1 MKTRITYS
9 LTTGIFLLG
18 LLTGCNSEYVP
29 EAETCPDHNYLA
41 IEGEIVGA
49 SLATRAG
56 TDPLGSYNHFE
67 FGDRIGFYSFH
78 KPGCTLGSRQEH
90 QQQGDDPVY
99 LRNECLE
106 YSNATGTPKFISEK
120 IKDVAMNTLGQ
131 TFAYFPYSAET
142 VPEGYVKQN
151 GDGFESL
158 TQHEH
163 YIHIFDAN
171 NQVVDL
177 LTATK
182 RLYYDVNY
190 EFRHQFSMVLLFLG
204 NGFDEAKNEEYLTV
218 HLTERIIGA
227 HLTRKWLNSA
237 YPEGLEFSVDR
248 VPLDYSPSGF
258 GYSSFKAIK
267 RDPYDLGSGEPR
279 TAYSI
284 ILPYGSEID
293 YIELKDKNDNIQKVK
308 PTALA
313 ELEAGW
319 IYPATIRM
327 DDGLEPTVY
336 PHEIIPWG
344 DPTEIKV
351 NSLPGIYDT
360 DDFKAWLK
368 LYNEHFDKLN
378 EIDES
383 VHESFEEYGDYD
395 QDEKKWNFYLRD
407 NIDCTG
413 IESTDGT
420 LIKKLVNGV
429 RIYGGRYRLENL
441 MLDLGSAEPKTGMG
455 LFGEIA
461 GGELHDLRLY
471 FPTVRYNGDKPAGC
485 LAAVISGGVIDN
497 CTVREAAMMC
507 AGTAGALAGQ
517 MTGGMVNECKFHGL
531 VQAARPEDITLAY
544 LGIFGAV
551 PEVVEGNIINIIN
564 NVNFVD
570 FDLPNP

>member
-56 TDPLGSYNHFE
+56 TDLLDSYSHFE
-67 FGDRIGFYSFH
+67 IGDRIGFYSFH
-78 KPGCTLGSRQEH
+78 KPGCTLGSREEH
-90 QQQGDDPVY
+90 RQQGDEPVY
-99 LRNECLE
+99 LKNECLE
-106 YSNATGTPKFISEK
+106 YSNATGTPKFISEN

-131 TFAYFPYSAET
+131 TFAYFPYSGEQA
-142 VPEGYVKQN
+142 PEGYMRQN
-151 GDGFESL
+151 GDKFESL

-163 YIHIFDAN
+163 YIHIFDGD
-171 NQVVDL
+171 NQVKDL

-204 NGFDEAKNEEYLTV
+204 NGFNDSNNGELIV

-227 HLTRKWLNSA
+227 HLTRRWLNSA

-248 VPLDYSPSGF
+248 VPLNYSQSVP
-258 GYSSFKAIK
+258 GYSSFKATK
-267 RDPYDLGSGEPR
+267 REPYDSGSGEPR
-279 TAYSI
+279 TAYSV

-293 YIELKDKNDNIQKVK
+293 YIELKDKNGNIQKVK

-344 DPTEIKV
+344 EPSNITV
-351 NSLPGIYDT
+351 NPLRGIYT
-360 DDFKAWLK
+360 ADDFKAWLN
-368 LYNEHFDKLN
+368 LYNEHIDKFPF
-378 EIDES
+378 DES
-383 VHESFEEYGDYD
+383 LHESFEKYGDYD
-395 QDEKKWNFYLRD
+395 QDEKKWSFYLRD

-413 IESTDGT
+413 IESTGGT
-420 LIKKLVNGV
+420 LIKKLVDGV
-429 RIYGGRYRLENL
+429 NIYGGRYKLENL
-441 MLDLGSAEPKTGMG
+441 MLDSKDADPEIGMG
-455 LFGEIA
+455 LIGEIK

-471 FPTVRYNGDKPAGC
+471 FPTVRYNGNKPAGC

-507 AGTAGALAGQ
+507 AGTAGALAGE
-517 MTGGMVNECKFHGL
+517 MTGGTVNECKFHGL
-531 VQAARPEDITLAY
+531 VQAAEPEYIKPEY
-544 LGIFGAV
+544 LGIFGAN
-551 PEVVEGNIINIIN
+551 PEVGEDKIMNIIN
-564 NVNFVD
+564 NVNFVK

>member
-9 LTTGIFLLG
+9 LVAGIFLLG

-29 EAETCPDHNYLA
+29 EIGTYPGHNYLA

-49 SLATRAG
+49 GLATRAN
-56 TDPLGSYNHFE
+56 TDPLGSYQSFAY
-67 FGDRIGFYSFH
+67 DDAIGFYSFH

-90 QQQGDDPVY
+90 MAIQDPSDY
-99 LRNECLE
+99 LKNECLK
-106 YSNATGTPKFISEK
+106 YSNATGTPKFISDK
-120 IKDVAMNTLGQ
+120 IKDVAINTLGQ

-151 GDGFESL
+151 GDKFESL
-158 TQHEH
+158 TKHEH
-163 YIHIFDAN
+163 YIHIFDGDK
-171 NQVVDL
+171 QVVDL

-190 EFRHQFSMVLLFLG
+190 KFGHQFSMVLLFLG
-204 NGFDEAKNEEYLTV
+204 NGFNDNDNEELTV

-248 VPLDYSPSGF
+248 VPLYSPSDL
-258 GYSSFKAIK
+258 GYSSFKAIN
-267 RDPYDLGSGEPR
+267 RGLYVLGSGEPR
-279 TAYSI
+279 TAYSV

-344 DPTEIKV
+344 EPSNITV
-351 NSLPGIYDT
+351 NLLRGIYT
-360 DDFKAWLK
+360 ADDFKAWLK
-368 LYNEHFDKLN
+368 LYNEN
-378 EIDES
+378 IDELPFNELL
-383 VHESFEEYGDYD
+383 HESFEKYGDYD
-395 QDEKKWNFYLRD
+395 QDEQKWSFYLRD

-420 LIKKLVNGV
+420 LIKKLVKGV
-429 RIYGGRYRLENL
+429 NIYGGRYKLENL
-441 MLDLGSAEPKTGMG
+441 MRDSKGADPEIGMG
-455 LFGEIA
+455 LIGKIE

-507 AGTAGALAGQ
+507 EGTAGTLAGQ
-517 MTGGMVNECKFHGL
+517 MTGGTVNECKFHGL
-531 VQAARPEDITLAY
+531 VQATEPENITPAY
-544 LGIFGAV
+544 LGIFGAMPKV
-551 PEVVEGNIINIIN
+551 GEKDIINIIN
-564 NVNFVD
+564 NVNFVK
-570 FDLPNP
+570 FDQPNP